1 MEKIKAKKINKP
13 ERETPHLLITLP
25 EIVQAVNAGLNP
37 GKPIINWF
45 EGDPNGKAAVEIR
58 DGKAEIVNDSVKYG
72 GTVEGQNVSDLKVV
86 AYKTEEGGVYA
97 DGIATNAIVDNA
109 VIYCEGNGK
118 GVGGPDTAVSARN
131 GANLTVRNSVI
142 DTIGK
147 NRFCTTA
154 EYGSTLRVYDSLLYS
169 HGIPYGDGYAP
180 VDGLMATPPPA
191 LEIGGNSRT
200 HCTMTNSYSYFYN
213 SKIICEGWAA
223 LSTEGAEGFVY
234 LEANDCDVI
243 CTKSGY
249 GAYADPDCH
258 DYFNRCNFDIAAMAA
273 IIAGEADMT
282 FNDCDVK
289 CGTYFALFHNVNGVP
304 EEVGTAT
311 INGGSI
317 KCEKDLCLVKSENT
331 ILELN
336 GVDVEIGNGVLIHTI
351 VNDDPCHT
359 IPNDHPYGNNV
370 ILRDMN
376 VKGDCI
382 HEDTERGMYIEL
394 NSTVLSGAIKNANLY
409 MDEGSKWFATADSEV
424 TLAADAYTN
433 QIDAP
438 KGVTIKAYCEE
449 EKTVELPSG
458 GTLVMMR

>member
-1 MEKIKAKKINKP
+1 MEKLKAKCVVKP
-13 ERETPHLLITLP
+13 EREPSMLSITLD

-37 GKPIINWF
+37 GNPIINWF
-45 EGDPNGKAAVEIR
+45 AGDPDAVAAVTVK
-58 DGKAEIVNDSVKYG
+58 DGEAAITNEAVKYG
-72 GTVEGQNVSDLKVV
+72 GTVDGQTISDLKVI
-86 AYKTEEGGVYA
+86 AYKTPEGGVYA
-97 DGIATNAIVDNA
+97 DGVATDATLENA
-109 VIYCEGNGK
+109 VIYCEGDGK
-118 GVGGPDTAVSARN
+118 GVGGPDTAVSVRN
-131 GANLTVRNSVI
+131 GANLTIRNAVI

-154 EYGSTLRVYDSLLYS
+154 EYGSKLRVYDSILWA
-169 HGIPYGDGYAP
+169 HGIPYGEDYAP
-180 VDGLMATPPPA
+180 VTGLMATPPPA

-213 SKIICEGWAA
+213 SKIICDGWAA

-289 CGTYFALFHNVNGVP
+289 CGTYFVLFHNVNGVP
-304 EEVGTAT
+304 EEVGTMT
-311 INGGSI
+311 VNGGSI
-317 KCEKDLCLVKSENT
+317 VSEKEFALVKSQNT
-331 ILELN
+331 ILDLN
-336 GVDVEIGNGVLIHTI
+336 GVEVKAGNGVLIRTI
-351 VNDDPCHT
+351 VNDDPCRT

-370 ILRDMN
+370 ILTDMN
-376 VKGDCI
+376 VTGDCI
-382 HEDTERGMYIEL
+382 HGDPERQMWIEL
-394 NSTVLSGAIKNANLY
+394 NSTILNGAIVNANLS
-409 MDEGSKWFATADSEV
+409 MDIGSKWYATADSTV
-424 TLAADAYTN
+424 TLTADVYVN

-438 KGVTIKAYCEE
+438 AGVTINAIGGAAGEYD
-449 EKTVELPSG
+449 LPSG
-458 GTLVMMR
+458 GKLIITE

>member
-1 MEKIKAKKINKP
+1 MEKLKAKSVVKP
-13 ERETPHLLITLP
+13 QREPSQLQITLD

-37 GKPIINWF
+37 GNPIINWF
-45 EGDPNGKAAVEIR
+45 QGDPDGVAAVTVK
-58 DGKAEIVNDSVKYG
+58 DGKAEVTNEKVKFG
-72 GTVEGQNVSDLKVV
+72 GTVEGQTISDLKVV
-86 AYKTEEGGVYA
+86 AYETPEGGVYA
-97 DGIATNAIVDNA
+97 EGAETDAVVENA
-109 VIYCEGNGK
+109 VIYCENAGK
-118 GVGGPDTAVSARN
+118 GVGGPDTAVSVRN
-131 GANLTVRNSVI
+131 GANLTIRNSVI

-154 EYGSTLRVYDSLLYS
+154 EYGSKLRVYDSVLYA
-169 HGIPYGDGYAP
+169 HGIPYGEGYAP
-180 VDGLMATPPPA
+180 VSGLMATPPPA
-191 LEIGGNSRT
+191 LEIGGNART

-289 CGTYFALFHNVNGVP
+289 CGSYFVLFHNVNGVP
-304 EEVGTAT
+304 EEVGTMT
-311 INGGSI
+311 VNGGCISS
-317 KCEKDLCLVKSENT
+317 EKDIALVKSQNT
-331 ILELN
+331 ILDLN
-336 GVDVEIGNGVLIHTI
+336 GCEVHAGNGVLIHTI
-351 VNDDPCHT
+351 INDDPCRT

-370 ILRDMN
+370 ILTDMN
-376 VKGDCI
+376 VAGDCI
-382 HEDTERGMYIEL
+382 HEDTERQMWIEL
-394 NSTVLSGAIKNANLY
+394 HSTILKGAVKNANISI
-409 MDEGSKWFATADSEV
+409 DAGSHWYATGDSNV
-424 TLAADAYTN
+424 TLTEDVYVN

-438 KGVTIKAYCEE
+438 EGVTINAVGGAAGTYD
-449 EKTVELPSG
+449 LPSG
-458 GTLVMMR
+458 GKLIIAE